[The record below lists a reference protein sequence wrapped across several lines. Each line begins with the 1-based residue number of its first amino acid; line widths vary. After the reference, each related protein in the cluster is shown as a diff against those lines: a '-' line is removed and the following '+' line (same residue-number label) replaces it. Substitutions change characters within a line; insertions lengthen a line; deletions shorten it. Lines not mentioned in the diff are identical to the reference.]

1 MNDRMCIVTRDRG
14 EPEDLVRFVCGP
26 DGAVVPDIRCELPGR
41 GVWVTARR
49 AMVGDAV
56 KRKLFRRGLGEDCR
70 AEDGLPDQVADLL
83 RRTALNYLS
92 LANKAGQVVAGFEK
106 VAAAIGKGRVSVL
119 LEAADGAEDGRR
131 KLVGKLNSAGQ
142 HGGQQAE
149 IVRSFDSAALD
160 LALGRPHVIHAA
172 LTGNGLAGK
181 FVAAARKY
189 EAYTGENE
197 ILNQA

>member
-1 MNDRMCIVTRDRG
+1 MCIVTRERG

-49 AMVGDAV
+49 ALVGEAV
-56 KRKLFRRGLGEDCR
+56 WRKLFRRGLGEDCR
-70 AEDGLPDQVADLL
+70 AEDGLPDRVADLL

-106 VAAAIGKGRVSVL
+106 VAAAIGKGRVRVL
-119 LEAADGAEDGRR
+119 VEAADGAEDGWR
-131 KLVGKLNSAGQ
+131 KLVGKLASS
-142 HGGQQAE
+142 GQQAE

-189 EAYTGENE
+189 EAYTGDNE

>member
-1 MNDRMCIVTRDRG
+1 LNERMCIVTRERG

-26 DGAVVPDIRCELPGR
+26 DGSVVPDIRCELPGR

-49 AMVGDAV
+49 ALVGEAV
-56 KRKLFRRGLGEDCR
+56 KRKLFRRGFGEDCR
-70 AEDGLPDQVADLL
+70 ADDGLPDQVADLL

-131 KLVGKLNSAGQ
+131 KLVGKLASRPASS
-142 HGGQQAE
+142 GQQAE
-149 IVRSFDSAALD
+149 IVRSFESAALD

-189 EAYTGENE
+189 EAYMGENE
-197 ILNQA
+197 ILKQA

>member
-1 MNDRMCIVTRDRG
+1 LNERMCIVTRERG
-14 EPEDLVRFVCGP
+14 EPDDLVRFVCGP

-49 AMVGDAV
+49 ALVGEAV

-131 KLVGKLNSAGQ
+131 KLVGKLASS
-142 HGGQQAE
+142 GQQAE

-197 ILNQA
+197 ILKQA

>member
-1 MNDRMCIVTRDRG
+1 LNERMCIVTRERG

-26 DGAVVPDIRCELPGR
+26 DGSIVPDIRCELPGR

-49 AMVGDAV
+49 ALVGEAV

-131 KLVGKLNSAGQ
+131 KLVGKLASTLASS
-142 HGGQQAE
+142 GQQAE

-189 EAYTGENE
+189 EAYMGENE